1 MRDSNSVND
10 LLQSDD
16 IRGKPAQFAI
26 DEIEPPSSVAFF
38 VPNIERKEF
47 VGA

>member
-1 MRDSNSVND
+1 MGGGHDLNLMDAGSARAIEQLVKLIALASVYD

-26 DEIEPPSSVAFF
+26 D
-38 VPNIERKEF
+38 
-47 VGA
+47 